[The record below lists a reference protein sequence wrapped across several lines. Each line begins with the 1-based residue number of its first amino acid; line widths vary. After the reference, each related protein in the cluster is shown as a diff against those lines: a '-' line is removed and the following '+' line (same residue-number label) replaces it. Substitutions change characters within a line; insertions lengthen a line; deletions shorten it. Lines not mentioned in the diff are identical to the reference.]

1 MPDPLPEQLP
11 DGSPDPLPGGSLVLL
26 GDVEPALV
34 AELAAG
40 GLSVRGSLALD
51 PFGPPA
57 GGRRY
62 AGLDAVLA
70 DDGVRAAVLPAASP
84 LAQALPDLL
93 ARGLPVL
100 LADAAPWDAD
110 LLRAARAA
118 AGEADVA
125 AAVALQARHTGWA
138 ALVAGALSGRRSP
151 QQVTVRGW
159 PRGPAAAAELV
170 DLLRGWCGDVV
181 AAAAAPAV
189 LPADALPDGPRVA
202 WALLTDRGTTVLV
215 AHEGQVAQVRLS
227 LPPTR
232 LLAGPD
238 AVGWEGATTIAP
250 AGREDPTVS
259 AFAQAA
265 AAGSAEPL
273 ELFPTV
279 ARPADLVP
287 VARVLAALRASARSE
302 AWVELG

>member
-1 MPDPLPEQLP
+1 MPDLVA
-11 DGSPDPLPGGSLVLL
+11 DGSLVLL

-34 AELAAG
+34 AELAAA
-40 GLSVRGSLALD
+40 GLGVRGALALD

-57 GGRRY
+57 PGRRY

-70 DDGVRAAVLPAASP
+70 DHGVRAAVLPAASP
-84 LAQALPDLL
+84 LAEALPDLL
-93 ARGLPVL
+93 SAGLPVL

-110 LLRAARAA
+110 VLRSARAA

-125 AAVALQARHTGWA
+125 AVVALQARHTGWA
-138 ALVAGALSGRRSP
+138 ALVTGALSGRRAP

-170 DLLRGWCGDVV
+170 DLLHGWCGDVV

-189 LPADALPDGPRVA
+189 LPAGALPDGPRVA

-215 AHEGQVAQVRLS
+215 SHETAHAGSGAQVRLS

-238 AVGWEGATTIAP
+238 AVGWEGAATVAP
-250 AGREDPTVS
+250 AAREDPTVA
-259 AFAQAA
+259 AFAESV
-265 AAGSAEPL
+265 AAGGAEPL
-273 ELFPTV
+273 EAVPAV
-279 ARPADLVP
+279 AVLSDLVP
-287 VARVLAALRASARSE
+287 VARALAALRASARTE

>member
-1 MPDPLPEQLP
+1 MPDLVA
-11 DGSPDPLPGGSLVLL
+11 DGSLVLL

-34 AELAAG
+34 AELAAA
-40 GLSVRGSLALD
+40 GLGVRGALALD

-57 GGRRY
+57 PGRRY

-84 LAQALPDLL
+84 LADTLPDLL
-93 ARGLPVL
+93 SAGLPVL

-110 LLRAARAA
+110 LLRASRTA
-118 AGEADVA
+118 AGEADDA
-125 AAVALQARHTGWA
+125 AVVALQARHTAWA
-138 ALVAGALSGRRSP
+138 ALVTGALAGRRAP

-159 PRGPAAAAELV
+159 PRGPAAAVELV

-181 AAAAAPAV
+181 AAAAAPAA
-189 LPADALPDGPRVA
+189 LPVDALPDGPRVA

-215 AHEGQVAQVRLS
+215 SHEEAHEGAGAQVRLS

-238 AVGWEGATTIAP
+238 AVGWEGAATVAP
-250 AGREDPTVS
+250 AEREDPTVA
-259 AFAQAA
+259 AFVEAVT
-265 AAGSAEPL
+265 AGGAEAL
-273 ELFPTV
+273 ELFPSV
-279 ARPADLVP
+279 ARLADLVP
-287 VARVLAALRASARSE
+287 VARALAALRASARTE